1 MMPHALK
8 ILERVRRQLHK
19 GRLNYTDGLSNSHA
33 RWEMETNDVMAERG
47 SASRLQAGRAASG
60 EARMSEGGVLAGIYS
75 VPDLQT

>member
-1 MMPHALK
+1 
-8 ILERVRRQLHK
+8 
-19 GRLNYTDGLSNSHA
+19 
-33 RWEMETNDVMAERG
+33 METNDVMAARG